1 MTDTQDRPTSD
12 IIDTGAVALIYVID
26 PPNLLTPS
34 IPLLLSIR
42 RHHPNATV
50 IPYCPKGKLEQI
62 PERIRQFHIENNA
75 PIQELTRELEFA
87 RRNNSKPY
95 YHGHKILAAAEKRDT
110 KFCIWLDTDT
120 YLAQRLD
127 DARLFQGNKIA
138 AVPESVAGYAGR
150 FMEVWDKTYAVFG
163 LETPP
168 ERMKMVRTT
177 NVQPPY
183 FNAGFIAFPEVT
195 ERGERFGELWL
206 DTAMIID
213 FDETL
218 DHERKRPWLDQAS
231 LPVAIFRGGCGFE
244 QMEPE
249 FNYPI
254 DVPDWLPHD
263 GVKLYH
269 YHGIERLEATKHFS
283 EMEDLVVS
291 SGYFR
296 SLEHHLHPMVQR
308 RKEQAVYWKRIAL
321 IADERREYAEKMRQC
336 ENKAEQRPFKQE
348 IQKRKV
354 EDKELRAKKDAI
366 LEHHFYDETWLV
378 KCDENRKAASVPAE

>member
-1 MTDTQDRPTSD
+1 MTDRIEWPTSD
-12 IIDTGAVALIYVID
+12 LIDTGDVALIYVID

-42 RHHPNATV
+42 RHHPGATV
-50 IPYCPKGKLEQI
+50 IPYCPKGRLSEV
-62 PERIRQFHIENNA
+62 PDRIRQFHIDQGA
-75 PIQELTRELEFA
+75 PIRELTRELEFA

-95 YHGHKILAAAEKRDT
+95 YHGHKILAAAERRT
-110 KFCIWLDTDT
+110 TSFCIWLDTDT

-127 DARLFQGNKIA
+127 DARLFQKNIIA
-138 AVPESVAGYAGR
+138 AVPESIAGYAGR
-150 FMEVWDKTYAVFG
+150 FIEVWDKTYAVFG
-163 LETPP
+163 LDTPK

-177 NVQPPY
+177 NIQPPY

-218 DHERKRPWLDQAS
+218 DHARKRPWLDQAS

-254 DVPDWLPHD
+254 DTPDMPPHD

-269 YHGIERLEATKHFS
+269 YHGIERLQATDHLG

-296 SLEHHLHPMVQR
+296 SLAHHLHPMNMR
-308 RKEQAVYWKRIAL
+308 RSEQAVFWKRIAF
-321 IADERREYAEKMRQC
+321 IADERRALAEQIRQC
-336 ENKAEQRPFKQE
+336 ETRAEHRPFKQE

-354 EDKELRAKKDAI
+354 EDVELRAKKDAI
-366 LEHHFYDETWLV
+366 FEHQFYDETWLID
-378 KCDENRKAASVPAE
+378 CEGNRGQP